1 MFHYPADYEE
11 ATLHYEANKF
21 GYSRKKWSD

>member
-21 GYSRKKWSD
+21 GYNHKKWSK